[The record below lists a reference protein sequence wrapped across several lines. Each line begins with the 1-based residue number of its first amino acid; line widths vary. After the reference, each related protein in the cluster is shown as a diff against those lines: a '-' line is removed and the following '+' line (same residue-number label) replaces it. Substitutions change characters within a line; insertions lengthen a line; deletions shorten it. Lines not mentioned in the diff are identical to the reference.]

1 MILQSKVEE
10 NFKTCLANLNTET
23 DDEDDPVV
31 RANLSKKLANLFS
44 KGNTE
49 KDRFE
54 MIKKFR
60 QEILDGNIE

>member
-1 MILQSKVEE
+1 MMKI
-10 NFKTCLANLNTET
+10 
-23 DDEDDPVV
+23 
-31 RANLSKKLANLFS
+31 RANLSKKLANILS
-44 KGNTE
+44 KGKTE